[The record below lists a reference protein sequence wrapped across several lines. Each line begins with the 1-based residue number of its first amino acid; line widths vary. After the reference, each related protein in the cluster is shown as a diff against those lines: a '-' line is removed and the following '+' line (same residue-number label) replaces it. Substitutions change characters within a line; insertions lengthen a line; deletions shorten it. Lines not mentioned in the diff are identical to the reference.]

1 MKILSA
7 IVVIILLYSCA
18 SIQPE
23 APEIIVKTT
32 PPLTQPFSTIVVP
45 VKINLAPYFK
55 ETDKSIPNK
64 FTGKDEQCE
73 GVSYSYSFK
82 RDPITFKGSGKSI
95 YFDIDGKYSLNV
107 NYCPKCTDLFDD
119 NGSCVSPR
127 VYVSCGTNG
136 ESMRKVEIQYATS
149 IELTPE
155 FRLKSKTDLNKFK
168 TIDPC
173 EFSVFKYDATSMLK
187 KEVTK
192 VLVGLEKDIDKQIGA
207 VNIKSEAEKAWKILA
222 EPIPLG
228 SYGFLN
234 ANPTKI
240 GFDNLKFSGNIATAS
255 LALSLNPKIT
265 TTNQSYKGIPLPKLS
280 DVSDTNGFNI
290 VVDLIATYDSLS
302 TILTKEL
309 KGKELDIKG
318 KKVIFETLD
327 IHGASN
333 QQISLKI
340 GFSGKKNGDFYLVGT
355 PIFDSEKQLISF
367 PDLEF
372 DIKSKCALLKSAKWL
387 FSDKITDVLRKYS
400 TIDLQPHLKN
410 VTQIMEKNLNTTLQQ
425 GVTLKGQ
432 INTINLNG
440 IYPNDE
446 TLIIRVN
453 TTGKLSLEL

>member
-1 MKILSA
+1 MKIFATLLIS
-7 IVVIILLYSCA
+7 ILLYSCA
-18 SIQPE
+18 TIQPE
-23 APEIIVKTT
+23 APEIIVKAT
-32 PPLTQPFSTIVVP
+32 PPLTQPPSTLVVP

-55 ETDKSIPNK
+55 ETDKSIPDK
-64 FTGKDEQCE
+64 FTGKDEQCD
-73 GVSYSYSFK
+73 GISYSYVFK
-82 RDPITFKGSGKSI
+82 REPITFKGSGKSI

-107 NYCPKCTDLFDD
+107 NYCLKCTDLFDD
-119 NGSCVSPR
+119 KGSCVSPR

-136 ESMRKVEIQYATS
+136 EAMRKVEIQYATS

-207 VNIKSEAEKAWKILA
+207 VNIRSEADKAWKILA

-228 SYGFLN
+228 NYGFLN

-240 GFDNLKFSGNIATAS
+240 GFDNLKFNGNIATAS

-265 TTNQSYKGIPLPKLS
+265 TTNQPSKGIPLPKLS
-280 DVSDTNGFNI
+280 DVTDTNGFN
-290 VVDLIATYDSLS
+290 VVLDVIATYDSLS
-302 TILTKEL
+302 KILTKEL
-309 KGKELDIKG
+309 KGKEIDIKG

-340 GFSGKKNGDFYLVGT
+340 GFSGKKKGDFYLVGT
-355 PIFDSEKQLISF
+355 PIFDTEKQLISF

-372 DIKSKCALLKSAKWL
+372 DIKSKSALLKSAKWL
-387 FSDKITDVLRKYS
+387 FSDKITEVLHQYS
-400 TIDLQPHLKN
+400 TIDLQPHLKS
-410 VTQIMEKNLNTTLQQ
+410 VIQIMEKQLNTTLDQ
-425 GVTLKGQ
+425 GVTLKGS
-432 INTINLNG
+432 INKINLNG
-440 IYPNDE
+440 IYPNNE

>member
-7 IVVIILLYSCA
+7 LLVSVLLYSCA

-32 PPLTQPFSTIVVP
+32 PPLTQPSSTLVVP
-45 VKINLAPYFK
+45 VKINLAPHFK
-55 ETDKSIPNK
+55 ETDKSIPDK

-73 GVSYSYSFK
+73 GISYSYVFK
-82 RDPITFKGSGKSI
+82 RSPITFKGSGKSI

-119 NGSCVSPR
+119 KGSCVSPR

-136 ESMRKVEIQYATS
+136 EAMRKVEIQYATK

-155 FRLKSKTDLNKFK
+155 FRLKATTDLNKFK
-168 TIDPC
+168 TVDPC

-192 VLVGLEKDIDKQIGA
+192 VLKGLEKDIDKQIGA
-207 VNIKSEAEKAWKILA
+207 VNLKSEAEKAWKILA

-228 SYGFLN
+228 QYGFIN

-240 GFDNLKFSGNIATAS
+240 GFDNLKFHGDIATAS
-255 LALSLNPKIT
+255 LALALSPKIT
-265 TTNQSYKGIPLPKLS
+265 TTNQPSKGIPLPKLS
-280 DVSDTNGFNI
+280 EVTDTNGFN
-290 VVDLIATYDSLS
+290 VTLDVIATYDSLS

-309 KGKELDIKG
+309 KGKEVDLKG
-318 KKVIFETLD
+318 KKVVFEAID

-333 QQISLKI
+333 QQVTIKI
-340 GFSGKKNGDFYLVGT
+340 GFSGKKKGDFYLVGT
-355 PIFDSEKQLISF
+355 PVFDTVKQLISF

-372 DIKSKCALLKSAKWL
+372 DVKSKSALLKSAKWL
-387 FSDKITDVLRKYS
+387 FSDKITEALRQYS
-400 TIDLQPHLKN
+400 KIDLQPHLKS
-410 VTQIMEKNLNTTLQQ
+410 VIQIMEKNLNTTLQQ
-425 GVTLKGQ
+425 GVTLKGK

-440 IYPNDE
+440 IYPNNE